1 MELSLPGT
9 FVPYGTFVP
18 WNFRS
23 LELSLPGANVPWNF
37 RCLALRLHHGGL
49 YKIVQNTRLQ
59 KVLKHTHV
67 YYQTVNQ
74 LLLQQFYVKFY
85 SRCNILLL
93 HVACFMFYCSCNNRL
108 TLIDCLII
116 YMYMF

>member
-1 MELSLPGT
+1 MELSFL
-9 FVPYGTFVP
+9 GTFVP

-23 LELSLPGANVPWNF
+23 RERMF
-37 RCLALRLHHGGL
+37 HG
-49 YKIVQNTRLQ
+49 TFAP
-59 KVLKHTHV
+59 
-67 YYQTVNQ
+67 YQTVNQ
-74 LLLQQFYVKFY
+74 LLLQQFYVKVY
-85 SRCNILLL
+85 SRCNILLLHVVAL